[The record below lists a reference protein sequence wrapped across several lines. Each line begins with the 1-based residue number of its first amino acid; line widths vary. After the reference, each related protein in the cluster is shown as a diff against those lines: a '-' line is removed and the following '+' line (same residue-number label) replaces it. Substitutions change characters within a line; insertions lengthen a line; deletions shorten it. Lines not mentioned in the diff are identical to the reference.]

1 MALKVLPE
9 AFTSD
14 PDRLARFERE
24 AKVLA
29 SLNHPNIGSIY
40 GLEEAEGV
48 KALVLELVEGPTLA
62 DCIASGS
69 LSPGGG
75 EGRGEGGIPIEDA
88 LPIARQIA
96 EALEAAHEQGVIHRD
111 LKPANVKVKDDGTVK
126 VLDFGLAKA
135 FQPDASHPDGS
146 ASPTISLTAAAS
158 QLGMVI
164 GTAAYMSPEQARAR
178 PIDKRADIWAFG
190 AVLFEMLSGH
200 RAFSGVDVT
209 DVLAAVVRAEPEW
222 SRLPATVN
230 ARLREVVERCLEKD
244 VKNRWHDIAD
254 VRVDIQ
260 RCLAGATSERVEPAA
275 GVAQCGWQ
283 SKVIPVVAATAL
295 GLLIGAVGWGLG
307 PPEQRGTVRFSHVL
321 SGGERF
327 LAVNNNSTVAISSDG
342 LRMAYSTG
350 GLNIRAMDALDATAL
365 VLGSEIP
372 VAPFFAPNGEWLGYW
387 SLTERQLKK
396 VPVGGGAPVA
406 LATTNQPRGTPFWG
420 SDDTI
425 IYAQDDGIFR
435 VSANGGSPVL
445 LVSGNGL
452 ASPQIL
458 PDGQSV
464 LFSEATG
471 DTPNVVILSPESE
484 ERHVVAQGVGP
495 RYVATGHL
503 VYLRDD
509 ALYAVPL
516 DLDTLALGVAVSMVE
531 DVRSVPPQYAVSE
544 TGTLVSI
551 PGQGADL
558 RTLALVGRNGVVN
571 RLNIQ
576 PARYLSPRLSPD
588 GNRLAVQTSSA
599 DGTSDIWVLDSLR
612 GDTPIRQLTTEG
624 ATNIRPVWVDGGRL
638 AFGSDRDGE
647 MGIYIQP
654 ADGSDVAE
662 RMTTAED
669 GSSHEPES
677 WSPLHRTLSFSEI
690 FRDGSSALLTVSLD
704 PGATPEPFFDVAGSM
719 DRFSVF
725 SPDGNWLAYSSTETG
740 TFEVWLQP
748 FPAGSGVKHRI
759 TQNGR
764 AMALWSPDGG
774 ELFYRPS
781 PPGAAGFSLFSIELT
796 TEPRFA
802 FTTERSVPAGDFVVE
817 GGSRYYDITP
827 DGQAL
832 LVVVR
837 ANEDAAYAQLNVV
850 LNWFEELEARVPVP

>member
-1 MALKVLPE
+1 MNLSSGATLGPYRVTAKIGEGGMGEVWQARDTKLDRDVALKVLPE

-40 GLEEAEGV
+40 GLEEADGV
-48 KALVLELVEGPTLA
+48 RALVLELVEGPTLA
-62 DCIASGS
+62 ECIASGS

-75 EGRGEGGIPIEDA
+75 EGRGEGGIPVEDA

-111 LKPANVKVKDDGTVK
+111 LKPANIKVREDGTVK

-135 FQPDASHPDGS
+135 FQPDASHPDVS

-158 QLGMVI
+158 QMGMVL
-164 GTAAYMSPEQARAR
+164 GTAAYMSPEQARAK

-200 RAFSGVDVT
+200 RAFAGVDVT

-222 SRLPATVN
+222 TLLPATVN

-244 VKNRWHDIAD
+244 TKNRWHDIAD

-260 RCLAGATSERVEPAA
+260 RCLSGANAERAEPAA
-275 GVAQCGWQ
+275 GVAHGGWQ
-283 SKVIPVVAATAL
+283 SKVIPVVVALAL
-295 GLLIGAVGWGLG
+295 GLIIGVVGWGLR
-307 PPEQRGTVRFSHVL
+307 PPERSETVRFSHVL
-321 SGGERF
+321 AGGMRF
-327 LAVNNNSTVAISSDG
+327 QAVNNNPVAISSDG
-342 LRMAYSTG
+342 SRIAYSAS
-350 GLNIRAMDALDATAL
+350 GLHERSMDALESTVL
-365 VLGSEIP
+365 VSRSEIP

-396 VPVGGGAPVA
+396 VPVSGGAPVG
-406 LATTNQPRGTPFWG
+406 LATTSQPRGNPVWG

-425 IYAQDDGIFR
+425 IYASDEGIFG
-435 VSANGGSPVL
+435 VSANGGSPDL
-445 LVSGNGL
+445 LVPGSGL

-458 PDGQSV
+458 PDGQSM

-471 DTPNVVILSPESE
+471 STPNVVILSLESG
-484 ERHVVAQGVGP
+484 ERNVVARGVSP

-503 VYLRDD
+503 IYLLDD

-544 TGTLVSI
+544 TGTLVSV
-551 PGQGADL
+551 PVQGADL
-558 RTLALVGRNGVVN
+558 RTLALVDRNGVVD
-571 RLNIQ
+571 RLDIR

-612 GDTPIRQLTTEG
+612 GDTSIRQLTTEG
-624 ATNIRPVWVDGGRL
+624 ASNVRPVWIDGGRL

-647 MGIYIQP
+647 MGIYVQA
-654 ADGSDVAE
+654 ADGSDAAE
-662 RMTTAED
+662 RLTTAEV
-669 GSSHEPES
+669 GSMHQPES
-677 WSPLHRTLSFSEI
+677 WSPLHRTLSFS
-690 FRDGSSALLTVSLD
+690 ALLTSKWVEVQV
-704 PGATPEPFFDVAGSM
+704 GAT
-719 DRFSVF
+719 
-725 SPDGNWLAYSSTETG
+725 
-740 TFEVWLQP
+740 
-748 FPAGSGVKHRI
+748 
-759 TQNGR
+759 
-764 AMALWSPDGG
+764 
-774 ELFYRPS
+774 
-781 PPGAAGFSLFSIELT
+781 
-796 TEPRFA
+796 
-802 FTTERSVPAGDFVVE
+802 RS
-817 GGSRYYDITP
+817 
-827 DGQAL
+827 
-832 LVVVR
+832 
-837 ANEDAAYAQLNVV
+837 YAIWAVT
-850 LNWFEELEARVPVP
+850 A